1 MKTTSIDELYQFLK
15 KEEQSS
21 ESSYEYSD
29 KELED
34 ATKLADAIID
44 DYNDGGVEYDE
55 FFNPIDV
62 EDGYNLEDFGLD
74 EEELSKAEDEK
85 QNIATKQPS
94 SGSFISSQTHIPDNA
109 VYVKDRAAPKGTPT
123 YQGPKGGEY
132 WIERL
137 GEGDALGIHGDEKT
151 KQEILDFRKF
161 VTNDGK
167 KRARYATFKPRY
179 EPKGGLLDLKVPT
192 YKVDLDK
199 DTKPSD
205 IPWEIVL
212 NASAGTTETGKP
224 RNLVP
229 KNATA
234 IYIST
239 DSRAPIQAM
248 YKKKGVKKMQ
258 LIFSSEYLHEKQAK
272 NYADHKKDIPKIR
285 ELADKL
291 AEKPISDL
299 TEEEKVISIAS
310 HMPIRH
316 GSEKNIEGET
326 GVGLLSLRKKHVQM
340 IGDTARLDFIGKGN
354 VPQTY
359 NTSDPRMV
367 EIITNALEGK
377 GDDDRI
383 FNTTQDKNNRYIK
396 NSTESKTA
404 HVHNYRHEAATKA
417 AEISV
422 EEFNKAG
429 ESMTLVEAQKI
440 IGESAAKL
448 LGHKKETKK
457 GSGDYETDSTSTWA
471 PYIHPEVIHGV
482 DRNLITDWE
491 ENISKSWITNPRGS
505 TDSKRKGKIYK
516 ENGGGGGGGAGAA
529 TSGSFGDG
537 GGTVFT
543 STNSGIF
550 SPTYGGGGARRKKKR
565 KKRTGIERLGLF
577 VNNKSPQ
584 KKMMKSTD
592 FTLELVEWVREALV
606 KDEAKFRQQSSGET
620 INSQTKEIEGRKNP
634 VEFDAET
641 DKLAAVEQNDMER
654 KIRMLDDN
662 EDLKD
667 NKPDEK
673 GDASQT
679 APAGVEIQLGMT
691 SSYGSGSEKGPLVTG
706 GFRDEERGEVE
717 EMEEDDKESPF
728 V

>member
-1 MKTTSIDELYQFLK
+1 MKITSINKLYQFLK
-15 KEEQSS
+15 KEKESS
-21 ESSYEYSD
+21 ESPYAYSD

-34 ATKLADAIID
+34 SRKLADAIID
-44 DYNDGGVEYDE
+44 GYNNEGVEYDE
-55 FFNPIDV
+55 FFNPIDE
-62 EDGYNLEDFGLD
+62 EDGYDLDDFGLD
-74 EEELSKAEDEK
+74 EKELSKAEDEK

-109 VYVKDRAAPKGTPT
+109 VYVKDRVAPKGTPT

-132 WIERL
+132 WIERF
-137 GEGDALGIHGDEKT
+137 GEGDALGIHGDENT
-151 KQEILDFRKF
+151 KQEIINFRNF

-239 DSRAPIQAM
+239 DSRTPIQAM

-299 TEEEKVISIAS
+299 TEEEKVISIAA

-316 GSEKNIEGET
+316 GSEANVDGET
-326 GVGLLSLRKKHVQM
+326 GVGLLSLRKKHVQI
-340 IGDTARLDFIGKGN
+340 IGDTAQLDFIGKGN

-383 FNTTQDKNNRYIK
+383 FNTTQDKNNRYVK

-417 AEISV
+417 AENSV

-429 ESMTLVEAQKI
+429 KSMTLVEAQKV

-457 GSGDYETDSTSTWA
+457 GSGDYETDSTSTWGH
-471 PYIHPEVIHGV
+471 YIHPEVIHGV

-491 ENISKSWITNPRGS
+491 ENISKAWITNPRGS

-516 ENGGGGGGGAGAA
+516 EGGGGAGGAA

-550 SPTYGGGGARRKKKR
+550 SPTYGGGRKKKK

-577 VNNKSPQ
+577 VNNKSPE
-584 KKMMKSTD
+584 KKMMKSAD
-592 FTLELVEWVREALV
+592 FTLDLVKWVREALM
-606 KDEAKFRQQSSGET
+606 KDEKNFRQQSSGDA
-620 INSQTKEIEGRKNP
+620 INPQTKEIEGRRNP
-634 VEFDAET
+634 VEFDAEP
-641 DKLAAVEQNDMER
+641 DKNAAIEQKDMER
-654 KIRMLDDN
+654 KIRSLDDDEN
-662 EDLKD
+662 IKD
-667 NKPDEK
+667 NKPDDK
-673 GDASQT
+673 GDVSQA
-679 APAGVEIQLGMT
+679 APAGLEIQLT
-691 SSYGSGSEKGPLVTG
+691 DWGSGSEKGPLVTG
-706 GFRDEERGEVE
+706 GYRDEEKGEIE
-717 EMEEDDKESPF
+717 DLEEDDKDSPF